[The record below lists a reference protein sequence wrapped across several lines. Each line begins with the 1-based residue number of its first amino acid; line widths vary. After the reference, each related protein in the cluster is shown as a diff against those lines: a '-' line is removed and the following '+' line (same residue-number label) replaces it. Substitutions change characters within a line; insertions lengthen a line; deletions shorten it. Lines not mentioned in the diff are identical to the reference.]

1 MRLFGTAAL
10 VAVALAASQCAAQSA
25 ERAPIQFSRG
35 TEQQRESLRERKLSK
50 DKKKKKKHH
59 HQEET
64 ETEGT
69 PIPEE
74 YYKETRQQQPSC
86 SVCGDGM
93 KVGNPDAAVS
103 FPGQDGQIPCGT
115 LENMGTVGLI
125 PPAQCAVLPQ
135 LISTVCECESI
146 IPPTTTGATE
156 PATTTEATKKPG
168 HSGKASKSAPILS
181 HSMSLPVPSKA
192 GKSIHGKATS
202 PTTGKSAKTTN
213 TVISTKSYKSLSFSL
228 SSSSK
233 GSKMSKASSKS
244 EKSASKSEKSAS
256 KSSKSGRVDAKA
268 EKVSSAKAAK
278 AVTPKAAKS
287 SSRA

>member
-1 MRLFGTAAL
+1 MRLLSTAAL
-10 VAVALAASQCAAQSA
+10 VVVALAASQCAAQTA
-25 ERAPIQFSRG
+25 ERAPIRFTRG
-35 TEQQRESLRERKLSK
+35 AEHQTESLRERKLPK
-50 DKKKKKKHH
+50 DRKKKKKKH

-86 SVCGDGM
+86 SVCGDEM

-103 FPGQDGQIPCGT
+103 FPGQAGQIPCGV

-146 IPPTTTGATE
+146 NPPTTTTVATE
-156 PATTTEATKKPG
+156 PATTTEATEKPG
-168 HSGKASKSAPILS
+168 QSGKSSKSDPIMS
-181 HSMSLPVPSKA
+181 HSMSLPSKA
-192 GKSIHGKATS
+192 GKSIHGKATK
-202 PTTGKSAKTTN
+202 THTGKSAKAN
-213 TVISTKSYKSLSFSL
+213 TVISTKSYKSSYHLSL
-228 SSSSK
+228 PSSSK
-233 GSKMSKASSKS
+233 GAKMIASKASAKS
-244 EKSASKSEKSAS
+244 EKSKSG
-256 KSSKSGRVDAKA
+256 KSSSSTVDAKA